1 MRRGTQ
7 PLRDFP
13 LVVWLVAAVMVAL
26 VHRWV
31 PESTWLLV
39 HLIALG
45 VMTHAVMVWSAHFTA
60 ALLRSRD
67 DDATRKQAT
76 WRLALLGAGS
86 LMVLVGVPTTLWWLV
101 VVGATLVSIA
111 VGWHAVQ
118 LVADLRRALPGRF
131 RICIRYYVS
140 AACCLPVGAG
150 FGAALAFGL
159 DDTWHANLLIAH
171 TMTNLLGWIGLTV
184 VGTLVT
190 FWPTVLRTRM
200 DDRAERLA
208 RQALPILLGG
218 LAVVVTGSL
227 FAIRPVTVIGIIVYA
242 LALLWWGRCLIGP
255 LRKRPP
261 REFAAAS
268 ILAGCIWAVVALV
281 ATSVFVL
288 VSSDM
293 EVADGYSTLAS
304 IWVAG
309 FLVQLVTGAL
319 SYLLPSV
326 VGGGP
331 RVVRAGASWF
341 DRFATSRLVVIN
353 GGLLLWLLP
362 APGWVKVTVSVLVLV
377 AMASFL
383 PLMACGIRAAI
394 LEKRR
399 ALAGEPAGPSDRPDA
414 FTGTGLM
421 AGIAALSVA
430 ISLGVGIDP
439 GAVGFATASVATG
452 ETVVSGETVTVEVVA
467 NGMVFT
473 PNRIEVDRGDRLV
486 IDLVNEDTTTLH
498 DLAVGEQ
505 RTPRLRVGERAELVL
520 GPLQSS
526 IEGWCTVVG
535 HRQMGMTLDII
546 VRGTDG
552 ASAEPP
558 SDPSG
563 TPSHDGHGMPPAQAA
578 PILGVVDPE
587 LAPAS
592 ESRVHEVE
600 LRVTEVPLEVGPGL
614 WQQRWTFNGS
624 SVGPTL
630 RGEVGDVFEVTL
642 VNDGT
647 IGHSVDF
654 HAGAL
659 APDVPMRTI
668 APGESLVYTFT
679 AERAGIWM
687 YHCSTAPMSAHI
699 ASGMHGAVIIDPPD
713 LPEVDREY
721 VVVQSE
727 VFLGE
732 GGTSAED
739 ATEVDADAVVAEQPD
754 KVVFNGVANQYD
766 QEMFRAVVGERIRF
780 WVLDAGPNRA
790 SAFHIV
796 GGQFDTVYF
805 EGGYQLKDGVDAF
818 GSTDGGSQ
826 VLGLQVAQGG
836 FVELE
841 FPEAGHYPVVSHVM
855 VDAERGAHGMVEV
868 TDN

>member
-1 MRRGTQ
+1 M
-7 PLRDFP
+7 RDFP

-39 HLIALG
+39 HLIVLG

-67 DDATRKQAT
+67 DDATRRKAT

-101 VVGATLVSIA
+101 VTGATIVSIA

-118 LVADLRRALPGRF
+118 LVSDLRRALPGRF
-131 RICIRYYVS
+131 RICIRYYIA

-159 DDTWHANLLIAH
+159 DDTWHANLLVAH

-208 RQALPILLGG
+208 KQALPVLLGS
-218 LAVVVTGSL
+218 LAVVVAGSL
-227 FAIRPVTVIGIIVYA
+227 FAIRPVAVIGIVVYA
-242 LALLWWGRCLIGP
+242 LALLWWGRCLIAP
-255 LRKRPP
+255 VRKRPP

-268 ILAGCIWAVVALV
+268 ILSACVWAVVALV
-281 ATSVFVL
+281 ATAVFVL

-293 EVADGYSTLAS
+293 EVADGYSMLAA

-331 RVVRAGASWF
+331 RVVRAGAKWF

-362 APGWVKVTVSVLVLV
+362 SPSWVKVIVSALVLV

-383 PLMACGIRAAI
+383 PLMTLGIRAAI
-394 LEKRR
+394 VEKRR
-399 ALAGEPAGPSDRPDA
+399 ALAGEPAGPADRPDA

-421 AGIAALSVA
+421 AGVAALAVA

-486 IDLVNEDTTTLH
+486 IDLINEDTTTLH
-498 DLAVGEQ
+498 DLAVGDQ
-505 RTPRLRVGERAELVL
+505 RTSRLRAGERAELVL
-520 GPLQSS
+520 DPVQSS
-526 IEGWCTVVG
+526 IQGWCTVVG

-546 VRGTDG
+546 VRGTN
-552 ASAEPP
+552 EPNADPSNDP
-558 SDPSG
+558 SDPA
-563 TPSHDGHGMPPAQAA
+563 SHDGRGEPAEAPP
-578 PILGVVDPE
+578 IKGVVDPA
-587 LAPAS
+587 LPPAND
-592 ESRVHEVE
+592 ERVHKVE
-600 LRVTEVPLEVGPGL
+600 LRATDESLEVAPGV
-614 WQQRWTFNGS
+614 WQVRWTYNGQ

-630 RGEVGDVFEVTL
+630 RGQVGDVFEVTL

-659 APDVPMRTI
+659 APDLPMRTI
-668 APGESLVYTFT
+668 APGESLVYRFT
-679 AERAGIWM
+679 ADRAGIWM

-699 ASGMHGAVIIDPPD
+699 AAGMHGAVIIDPPD

-721 VVVQSE
+721 VIVQSE

-732 GGTSAED
+732 GGASAED
-739 ATEVDADAVVAEQPD
+739 ATEVDADAVTAEQPD

-766 QEMFRAVVGERIRF
+766 QEMFQAKVGERVRF
-780 WVLDAGPNRA
+780 WVLDAGPNRQ

-818 GSTDGGSQ
+818 GSTVGGSQ
-826 VLGLQVAQGG
+826 VLGLHVAQGG

>member
-1 MRRGTQ
+1 MRRGTH

-13 LVVWLVAAVMVAL
+13 LVVWLVAAVTVAV

-31 PESTWLLV
+31 PEATWLLV
-39 HLIALG
+39 HLVALG
-45 VMTHAVMVWSAHFTA
+45 AMTHAVMVWSAHFTA
-60 ALLRSRD
+60 ALLKTRD
-67 DDATRKQAT
+67 DDGTRRRAT

-86 LMVLVGVPTTLWWLV
+86 LLVFVGVPTTLWWMV
-101 VVGATLVSIA
+101 VAGATIVSVA
-111 VGWHAVQ
+111 VVWHAVQ
-118 LVADLRRALPGRF
+118 LVSDLRRALPGRF
-131 RICIRYYVS
+131 RICIRYYVA

-159 DDTWHANLLIAH
+159 DDTWHANLLVAH

-200 DDRAERLA
+200 DDRSEKLA
-208 RQALPILLGG
+208 RQALPVLLGG
-218 LAVVVTGSL
+218 LAVVVAGSL
-227 FAIRPVTVIGIIVYA
+227 FALRPVAVGGIVVYA
-242 LALLWWGRCLIGP
+242 LALLWWGRSLVTP

-261 REFAAAS
+261 REFASAS
-268 ILAGCIWAVVALV
+268 ILAACVWALV
-281 ATSVFVL
+281 ALIVTSVHIL
-288 VSSDM
+288 MSSDI
-293 EVADGYSTLAS
+293 EVASGYPLVAS

-331 RVVRAGASWF
+331 RVVRAGAAWF
-341 DRFATSRLVVIN
+341 DRFATARLVIIN
-353 GGLLLWLLP
+353 AGLLLWLMP
-362 APGWVKVTVSVLVLV
+362 TPSWVRVSVSSLVLL
-377 AMASFL
+377 ALASFL
-383 PLMACGIRAAI
+383 PLMVGGIRASVV
-394 LEKRR
+394 EKRR
-399 ALAGEPAGPSDRPDA
+399 ALAGEPAGSAERPKA

-421 AGIAALSVA
+421 AGVAALALA

-439 GAVGFATASVATG
+439 GAVGISTHSTTAEGSVETG
-452 ETVVSGETVTVEVVA
+452 NTIRVEVVA

-473 PNRIEVDRGDRLV
+473 PNRVEVERGDRLV

-498 DLAVGEQ
+498 DLSIGDQ
-505 RTPRLRVGERAELVL
+505 RTSRLKAGERAELDL
-520 GPLQSS
+520 GPVQAS
-526 IEGWCTVVG
+526 IQGWCTVVG
-535 HRQMGMTLDII
+535 HRQMGMVFDVI
-546 VRGTDG
+546 VRGTDVPG
-552 ASAEPP
+552 ATAGSTP
-558 SDPSG
+558 
-563 TPSHDGHGMPPAQAA
+563 TPSHEGHGETPAEAPPIQS
-578 PILGVVDPE
+578 VVDPV

-592 ESRVHEVE
+592 DARVHEVE

-614 WQQRWTFNGS
+614 WQQRWTFNGK

-630 RGEVGDVFEVTL
+630 RGRVGDVFKVTL

-647 IGHSVDF
+647 IGHSIDF

-699 ASGMHGAVIIDPPD
+699 AAGMHGAVIIDPEG

-727 VFLGE
+727 VFLAD
-732 GGTSAED
+732 GGASKED
-739 ATEVDADAVVAEQPD
+739 AAEVDADAVVAEEPD
-754 KVVFNGVANQYD
+754 KVVFNGVAGQYD
-766 QEMFRAVVGERIRF
+766 QEMFRARVGERVRF
-780 WVLDAGPNRA
+780 WVLDAGPNRP

-818 GSTDGGSQ
+818 GTTGGGSQ
-826 VLGLQVAQGG
+826 VLGLHVAQGG

-868 TDN
+868 TED

>member
-13 LVVWLVAAVMVAL
+13 LVVWLVAAVTVAII
-26 VHRWV
+26 HRWV
-31 PESTWLLV
+31 PEATWLLV
-39 HLIALG
+39 HLVALG
-45 VMTHAVMVWSAHFTA
+45 AMTHAVMVWSSHFTA
-60 ALLRSRD
+60 ALLKTRD
-67 DDATRKQAT
+67 DEGTRRRAT

-86 LMVLVGVPTTLWWLV
+86 LMVFVGVPTTLWWLV
-101 VVGATLVSIA
+101 VSGATVVSVA
-111 VGWHAVQ
+111 VLWHAVQ
-118 LVADLRRALPGRF
+118 LVSDLRRALPGRF
-131 RICIRYYVS
+131 RICIRYYVA

-159 DDTWHANLLIAH
+159 DDAWNANLLVAH

-200 DDRAERLA
+200 DDRAEKLA
-208 RQALPILLGG
+208 RQALPVLIGAIVVVVAGSLLDVRAV
-218 LAVVVTGSL
+218 AVV
-227 FAIRPVTVIGIIVYA
+227 GIVVYA
-242 LALLWWGRCLIGP
+242 AALVWWGRCLVAP

-261 REFAAAS
+261 REFASAS
-268 ILAGCIWAVVALV
+268 ILAACVWAVVALI
-281 ATSVFVL
+281 ATAVHVL
-288 VSSDM
+288 VSSDV
-293 EVADGYSTLAS
+293 EVATGYPIVAS

-319 SYLLPSV
+319 SYLMPSV

-331 RVVRAGASWF
+331 RVVRAGAAWF
-341 DRFATSRLVVIN
+341 DKFATARLVVIN
-353 GGLLLWLLP
+353 GGLLLWLMP
-362 APGWVKVTVSVLVLV
+362 TPSWVKVTVSALVLV

-383 PLMACGIRAAI
+383 PLMVGGITASVK
-394 LEKRR
+394 EKRR
-399 ALAGEPAGPSDRPDA
+399 ALAGEPATPAERPGA
-414 FTGTGLM
+414 FTWTGAV
-421 AGIAALSVA
+421 AGVAALALAVS
-430 ISLGVGIDP
+430 IGVGIDP
-439 GAVGFATASVATG
+439 GAIGLSSSTASTG
-452 ETVVSGETVTVEVVA
+452 ESVVTGNTVRVEVVA

-473 PNRIEVDRGDRLV
+473 PNRVEVERGDRLV
-486 IDLVNEDTTTLH
+486 IELVNEDATTVH
-498 DLAVGEQ
+498 DLAVGDQ
-505 RTPRLRVGERAELVL
+505 RTPRLRRGERAELDL
-520 GPLQSS
+520 GPVQSS
-526 IEGWCTVVG
+526 IQGWCTVVG
-535 HRQMGMTLDII
+535 HRQMGMVFD
-546 VRGTDG
+546 VVVKGETDTTT
-552 ASAEPP
+552 APSAQP
-558 SDPSG
+558 STAVTHEHG
-563 TPSHDGHGMPPAQAA
+563 KTPEA
-578 PILGVVDPE
+578 PRIAGVVDPA
-587 LAPAS
+587 LPPATD
-592 ESRVHEVE
+592 ERLHKVE
-600 LRVTEVPLEVGPGL
+600 LRAVDVALEVAPGL
-614 WQQRWTFNGS
+614 WQTRWTYNGQ

-630 RGEVGDVFEVTL
+630 RGRVGDTFEVTL
-642 VNDGT
+642 INDGA

-687 YHCSTAPMSAHI
+687 YHCSTAPMSSHI
-699 ASGMHGAVIIDPPD
+699 AAGMHGAVIIDPEG

-727 VFLGE
+727 VYMGE
-732 GGTSAED
+732 GGTSADD
-739 ATEVDADAVVAEQPD
+739 ATEVDADKVSAEQPD

-766 QEMFRAVVGERIRF
+766 QQMFQAKVGERVRF
-780 WVLDAGPNRA
+780 WVLDAGPNRP

-826 VLGLQVAQGG
+826 VLGLHVAQGG

-868 TDN
+868 TD

>member
-13 LVVWLVAAVMVAL
+13 LVLWLVAAVVVAL

-39 HLIALG
+39 HLVALG
-45 VMTHAVMVWSAHFTA
+45 AMTHAVMVWSAHFSA
-60 ALLRSRD
+60 ALLRSRND
-67 DDATRKQAT
+67 DGSRRRAT
-76 WRLALLGAGS
+76 WRLGMLGAGS

-101 VVGATLVSIA
+101 VTGATIVSVA
-111 VGWHAVQ
+111 VLWHAVQ
-118 LVADLRRALPGRF
+118 LVSDMRRALPGRF
-131 RICIRYYVS
+131 RICIRYYIA

-150 FGAALAFGL
+150 FGAALALGL
-159 DDTWHANLLIAH
+159 DDAWHANLLVAH

-200 DDRAERLA
+200 DDRAEKLSK
-208 RQALPILLGG
+208 QVFPLFLGAL
-218 LAVVVTGSL
+218 VVVVGGSL
-227 FAIRPVTVIGIIVYA
+227 FGLRTVAAVGIVGYA
-242 LALLWWGRCLIGP
+242 LALLWWGRCLIAP

-261 REFAAAS
+261 REFASAS
-268 ILAGCIWAVVALV
+268 ILAGCVWAVVALIGT
-281 ATSVFVL
+281 AAHVL
-288 VSSDM
+288 VSTDM
-293 EVADGYSTLAS
+293 ELAS
-304 IWVAG
+304 GYPVLAAIWVGG

-331 RVVRAGASWF
+331 RVVRAGALWF
-341 DRFATSRLVVIN
+341 DRFATVRLVVIN
-353 GGLLLWLLP
+353 GGLLLWL
-362 APGWVKVTVSVLVLV
+362 APTPSWVKVAVTVLILI

-383 PLMACGIRAAI
+383 PLMAMGIRACVV
-394 LEKRR
+394 EKKS
-399 ALAGEPAGPSDRPDA
+399 ALAGNQAAPAVRPDA
-414 FTGTGLM
+414 FTGRGLT
-421 AGIAALSVA
+421 AGIAALAVA
-430 ISLGVGIDP
+430 ISLGIGIDP
-439 GAVGFATASVATG
+439 GAVGFATAAVNAG
-452 ETVVSGETVTVEVVA
+452 ETVESGETIRVEVVA
-467 NGMVFT
+467 NGMVFV
-473 PNRIEVDRGDRLV
+473 PNRIELNRGDRLI
-486 IDLVNEDTTTLH
+486 IDLVNEDMTTLH
-498 DLAVGEQ
+498 DLAVGDQ
-505 RTPRLRVGERAELVL
+505 RTSRLRTGERAELDL
-520 GPLQSS
+520 GPVQSS
-526 IEGWCTVVG
+526 SQGWCTVVG
-535 HRQMGMTLDII
+535 HRQMGMTLDI
-546 VRGTDG
+546 VVSGAEVGAETDETSTAPTAHDDHAPNPVSD
-552 ASAEPP
+552 ASIAGVI
-558 SDPSG
+558 DP
-563 TPSHDGHGMPPAQAA
+563 
-578 PILGVVDPE
+578 V
-587 LAPAS
+587 LAPAT
-592 ESRVHEVE
+592 EETVHEVE
-600 LRVTEVPLEVGPGL
+600 LRVAEVPLEVGPGL
-614 WQQRWTFNGS
+614 WQQRWTFNGQ

-630 RGEVGDVFEVTL
+630 RGRVGDVFEVTL

-659 APDVPMRTI
+659 APDEPMRTI

-699 ASGMHGAVIIDPPD
+699 AGGMHGAVIIDPVD
-713 LPEVDREY
+713 LAPVDREY

-727 VFLGE
+727 VYLGE
-732 GGTSAED
+732 GGASAD
-739 ATEVDADAVVAEQPD
+739 DVTEVNADAVTAEEPT

-766 QEMFRAVVGERIRF
+766 QEMFEAKVGERIRF
-780 WVLDAGPNRA
+780 WVLDAGPNRP

-805 EGGYQLKDGVDAF
+805 EGGYQLKNGVDAF
-818 GSTDGGSQ
+818 GSTGGGSQ
-826 VLGLQVAQGG
+826 ALGLHVAQGG

-855 VDAERGAHGMVEV
+855 VDAERGAHGIVEV

>member
-13 LVVWLVAAVMVAL
+13 LVVWLVAAVTVA
-26 VHRWV
+26 VIHRWV
-31 PESTWLLV
+31 PEATWLLV
-39 HLIALG
+39 HLVALG
-45 VMTHAVMVWSAHFTA
+45 AMTHAVMVWSAHFTA
-60 ALLRSRD
+60 ALLKTRD
-67 DDATRKQAT
+67 DDGTRRRAT

-86 LMVLVGVPTTLWWLV
+86 LCVFVGVPTTLWWLV
-101 VVGATLVSIA
+101 VAGATIVSVA
-111 VGWHAVQ
+111 VVWHAVQ
-118 LVADLRRALPGRF
+118 LVSDLRRALPGRF
-131 RICIRYYVS
+131 RICIRYYVA

-159 DDTWHANLLIAH
+159 DDTWNANLLVAH

-200 DDRAERLA
+200 DDRAEKLA
-208 RQALPILLGG
+208 RQALPVLLGS
-218 LAVVVTGSL
+218 LAVVVAGSL
-227 FAIRPVTVIGIIVYA
+227 LDVRPVAVVGIAGYA
-242 LALLWWGRCLIGP
+242 LALLWWGRCLVAP

-261 REFAAAS
+261 REFASAS
-268 ILAGCIWAVVALV
+268 ILAACVWALVALV
-281 ATSVFVL
+281 ATAVHVL
-288 VSSDM
+288 VSSDIDLATGYPK
-293 EVADGYSTLAS
+293 VAVL
-304 IWVAG
+304 WVAG

-331 RVVRAGASWF
+331 RVVRAGAAWF
-341 DRFATSRLVVIN
+341 DRFATARIVVIN
-353 GGLLLWLLP
+353 AGLLLWLLP
-362 APGWVKVTVSVLVLV
+362 TPSWVRVTVSALVLL

-383 PLMACGIRAAI
+383 PLMTAGIRASV

-399 ALAGEPAGPSDRPDA
+399 ALAGEPAEKAERPGA

-421 AGIAALSVA
+421 AGVAALALA
-430 ISLGVGIDP
+430 ISVGVGIDP
-439 GAVGFATASVATG
+439 SAVGLATTTASTG
-452 ETVVSGETVTVEVVA
+452 EAVVSGNTVRVEVVA

-473 PNRIEVDRGDRLV
+473 PNRVEVKRGDRLV

-498 DLAVGEQ
+498 DLAIGDQ
-505 RTPRLRVGERAELVL
+505 RTSRLKTGEHAELDL
-520 GPLQSS
+520 GPVQSS
-526 IEGWCTVVG
+526 IQGWCTVVG
-535 HRQMGMTLDII
+535 HRQMGMTFDVV
-546 VRGTDG
+546 VRGGDG
-552 ASAEPP
+552 PAA
-558 SDPSG
+558 
-563 TPSHDGHGMPPAQAA
+563 TPTAAPTAPVTHDGHGETPEA
-578 PILGVVDPE
+578 PTIAGVVDPV
-587 LAPAS
+587 LPPATD
-592 ESRVHEVE
+592 ERVHKVV
-600 LRVTEVPLEVGPGL
+600 LRATDERLEVAPGI
-614 WQQRWTFNGS
+614 WQQRWTYNGQ

-630 RGEVGDVFEVTL
+630 RGRVGDVFEVTL

-699 ASGMHGAVIIDPPD
+699 AAGMHGAVIIDPEG
-713 LPEVDREY
+713 LPKVDREY

-727 VFLGE
+727 VYLGD
-732 GGTSAED
+732 GGTSAD
-739 ATEVDADAVVAEQPD
+739 TATEVNADKVSAETPD

-766 QEMFRAVVGERIRF
+766 QKMFQAKVGERVRF
-780 WVLDAGPNRA
+780 WVLDAGPNRP

-805 EGGYQLKDGVDAF
+805 EGGYQLKGGVDAF
-818 GSTDGGSQ
+818 GTTGGGSQ
-826 VLGLQVAQGG
+826 VLGLHVAQGG
-836 FVELE
+836 FVELV

-868 TDN
+868 TD

>member
-13 LVVWLVAAVMVAL
+13 LVVWLVAAVLVAL
-26 VHRWV
+26 IHRWV
-31 PESTWLLV
+31 PESTWLMV

-45 VMTHAVMVWSAHFTA
+45 AMTHAVMVWSAHFTA

-67 DDATRKQAT
+67 DDATRHRAT

-86 LMVLVGVPTTLWWLV
+86 LLVLVGVPTTLWWLV
-101 VVGATLVSIA
+101 VTGATVVSGA
-111 VGWHAVQ
+111 VVWHAVQ
-118 LVADLRRALPGRF
+118 LVSDLRRALPGRF
-131 RICIRYYVS
+131 RICIRYYV
-140 AACCLPVGAG
+140 AAAACLPVGAG

-159 DDTWHANLLIAH
+159 DDEWHANLLVAH

-208 RQALPILLGG
+208 KQALPVLLGS
-218 LAVVVTGSL
+218 LAVVVAGSL
-227 FAIRPVTVIGIIVYA
+227 LALRPITVIGIVAYA
-242 LALLWWGRCLIGP
+242 AALLWWGRCLMAP

-281 ATSVFVL
+281 GTAAFVL

-293 EVADGYSTLAS
+293 EVADGYPMVAS
-304 IWVAG
+304 VWVAG

-331 RVVRAGASWF
+331 RVVRAGALWF
-341 DRFATSRLVVIN
+341 DRFATSRLVIIN
-353 GGLLLWLLP
+353 GGLVLWLLP
-362 APGWVKVTVSVLVLV
+362 LPSWVEVVVSAVVLV

-383 PLMACGIRAAI
+383 PLMTFGIRAAI
-394 LEKRR
+394 REKKR
-399 ALAGEPAGPSDRPDA
+399 ALAGEPAGPADRPDA
-414 FTGTGLM
+414 FSGTGLV
-421 AGIAALSVA
+421 AGIAALVLAVSV
-430 ISLGVGIDP
+430 GVGIDP
-439 GAVGFATASVATG
+439 GAVGLATASVATG
-452 ETVVSGETVTVEVVA
+452 ESVQSGETVTVEVVA

-486 IDLVNEDTTTLH
+486 ISLVNEDTTTVH
-498 DLAVGEQ
+498 DLAVGDQ
-505 RTPRLRVGERAELVL
+505 RTPRLKTAERAELVL

-526 IEGWCTVVG
+526 SQGWCTVVG
-535 HRQMGMTLDII
+535 HRQMGMTLDIV
-546 VRGTDG
+546 VRGAEESPVEPTRGPTTD
-552 ASAEPP
+552 
-558 SDPSG
+558 
-563 TPSHDGHGMPPAQAA
+563 SHDGHGEPAAQAP
-578 PILGVVDPE
+578 PILGVVDPALPPVSDE
-587 LAPAS
+587 T
-592 ESRVHEVE
+592 VHTVE
-600 LRVTEVPLEVGPGL
+600 MRVTEVPLEVGPGV
-614 WQQRWTFNGS
+614 WQQRWTFNGQ

-630 RGEVGDVFEVTL
+630 RGRVGDVFEVTL

-654 HAGAL
+654 HAGTL
-659 APDVPMRTI
+659 APDKPMRTI

-699 ASGMHGAVIIDPPD
+699 AAGMHGAVIIDPPD

-732 GGTSAED
+732 GGSSPDD
-739 ATEVDADAVVAEQPD
+739 ASEVDADAVTAEQPD
-754 KVVFNGVANQYD
+754 KVVFNGVAGQYD
-766 QEMFRAVVGERIRF
+766 QDMFEAKVGERVRF
-780 WVLDAGPNRA
+780 WVLDAGPNRS

-818 GSTDGGSQ
+818 GTADGGSQ
-826 VLGLQVAQGG
+826 VLGLHVAQGG
-836 FVELE
+836 FVEME

>member
-13 LVVWLVAAVMVAL
+13 LVVWLVAAVTVAL
-26 VHRWV
+26 IHRWV
-31 PESTWLLV
+31 PEATWLLV

-45 VMTHAVMVWSAHFTA
+45 AMTHAVMVWSAHFTA
-60 ALLRSRD
+60 ALLKTRD
-67 DDATRKQAT
+67 DDATRRRAT
-76 WRLALLGAGS
+76 WRLALLGVGS
-86 LMVLVGVPTTLWWLV
+86 LLVFVGVPTTMWWLV
-101 VVGATLVSIA
+101 VAGATIVSVAVVWHAIQLVS
-111 VGWHAVQ
+111 
-118 LVADLRRALPGRF
+118 DLRRALPGRF
-131 RICIRYYVS
+131 RICIRYYVA

-150 FGAALAFGL
+150 FGVALAFGL
-159 DDTWHANLLIAH
+159 DDTWHANLLVAH

-200 DDRAERLA
+200 DDRAEKLA
-208 RQALPILLGG
+208 RQALPVLLGS
-218 LAVVVTGSL
+218 LAVVVAGSL
-227 FAIRPVTVIGIIVYA
+227 FALRPVAVIGIAGYA
-242 LALLWWGRCLIGP
+242 LALVWWGRCLVAP

-261 REFAAAS
+261 KEFASAS
-268 ILAGCIWAVVALV
+268 ILAACVWAVVALV
-281 ATSVFVL
+281 ATAVHVL
-288 VSSDM
+288 VSSDI
-293 EVADGYSTLAS
+293 EVASGYPVVAS

-331 RVVRAGASWF
+331 RVVRAGAAWF
-341 DRFATSRLVVIN
+341 DRFATARLVVIN

-362 APGWVKVTVSVLVLV
+362 TPSWVRVSVSSLVLL

-383 PLMACGIRAAI
+383 PLLVGGIRASVM
-394 LEKRR
+394 EKRR
-399 ALAGEPAGPSDRPDA
+399 AQAGEPAGPSERPGA

-421 AGIAALSVA
+421 AGVAALVLAVS
-430 ISLGVGIDP
+430 IGVGVDP
-439 GAVGFATASVATG
+439 GAVGLATSTSS
-452 ETVVSGETVTVEVVA
+452 SGEAVITGNTVRVQVVA
-467 NGMVFT
+467 DGMVFT
-473 PNRIEVDRGDRLV
+473 PHRVEVDQGDRLV
-486 IDLVNEDTTTLH
+486 IDLVNEDTTTVH
-498 DLAVGEQ
+498 DLSIGDQ
-505 RTPRLRVGERAELVL
+505 RTSRLKTGEHAELDL
-520 GPLQSS
+520 GPVQSS
-526 IEGWCTVVG
+526 IQGWCTVVG
-535 HRQMGMTLDII
+535 HRQMGMVFDVV
-546 VRGTDG
+546 VRGSQEPAG
-552 ASAEPP
+552 EPSAEPTAP
-558 SDPSG
+558 M
-563 TPSHDGHGMPPAQAA
+563 THHHGEVPEPE
-578 PILGVVDPE
+578 PITGVVDPV
-587 LAPAS
+587 LAPATN
-592 ESRVHEVE
+592 ERVHKVE
-600 LRVTEVPLEVGPGL
+600 LRATDEVLEVAPGV
-614 WQQRWTFNGS
+614 WQQRWTYNGQ

-630 RGEVGDVFEVTL
+630 RGRVGDVFEVTL

-654 HAGAL
+654 HAGTL

-687 YHCSTAPMSAHI
+687 YHCSTMPMSAHI
-699 ASGMHGAVIIDPPD
+699 AAGMHGAVIIDPEG

-721 VVVQSE
+721 VLVQSE
-727 VFLGE
+727 VYLGE
-732 GGTSAED
+732 GGASPED
-739 ATEVDADAVVAEQPD
+739 ATEVDADAVTAEQPD

-766 QEMFRAVVGERIRF
+766 QKMFQAKVGERVRF
-780 WVLDAGPNRA
+780 WVLDAGPNRP

-818 GSTDGGSQ
+818 GTTGGGSQ
-826 VLGLQVAQGG
+826 VLGLHVAQGG

-855 VDAERGAHGMVEV
+855 VDAERGAHGVVEV
-868 TDN
+868 TD

>member
-13 LVVWLVAAVMVAL
+13 LVVWLVAAAVVAL
-26 VHRWV
+26 IHQWV
-31 PESTWLLV
+31 PESTWLMV

-45 VMTHAVMVWSAHFTA
+45 AMTHAVMVWSAHFTA

-67 DDATRKQAT
+67 DDRMRLLAT

-101 VVGATLVSIA
+101 VAGATLVSIA
-111 VGWHAVQ
+111 VVWHAVQ
-118 LVADLRRALPGRF
+118 LVSDLRRALPGRF
-131 RICIRYYVS
+131 RICIRYYVA

-159 DDTWHANLLIAH
+159 DDTWHANLLVAH

-208 RQALPILLGG
+208 RQALPVLLGG
-218 LAVVVTGSL
+218 LAVTVAGSL
-227 FAIRPVTVIGIIVYA
+227 LAVRPVAVIGIVVYA

-255 LRKRPP
+255 VRKRPP

-268 ILAGCIWAVVALV
+268 ILSACVWAVVALV
-281 ATSVFVL
+281 ATAVFVL

-293 EVADGYSTLAS
+293 EVADGYPVLAS
-304 IWVAG
+304 LWVAG

-319 SYLLPSV
+319 SFLLPSV
-326 VGGGP
+326 MGGGP
-331 RVVRAGASWF
+331 RVVRASSAWF
-341 DRFATSRLVVIN
+341 NKFATSRIVVIN

-362 APGWVKVTVSVLVLV
+362 VPSWVKVVVSGLVLV

-383 PLMACGIRAAI
+383 PLMAFGIRAA
-394 LEKRR
+394 LVEKRR
-399 ALAGEPAGPSDRPDA
+399 ALAGEPAGPADRPGA

-421 AGIAALSVA
+421 AGIAALALAVSV
-430 ISLGVGIDP
+430 GVGIDP
-439 GAVGFATASVATG
+439 GAVGFATTSAATG

-473 PNRIEVDRGDRLV
+473 PNRIEVDKGDRLV

-498 DLAVGEQ
+498 DLAVGDQ
-505 RTPRLRVGERAELVL
+505 RTPRLRAGERAELDL
-520 GPLQSS
+520 GPAQFSQQ
-526 IEGWCTVVG
+526 GWCTVVG
-535 HRQMGMTLDII
+535 HRQMGMTLDIV
-546 VRGTDG
+546 VRGESDAPQD
-552 ASAEPP
+552 ASEPP
-558 SDPSG
+558 TVEPSQGGHEGAPADATPIDGIVDPSL
-563 TPSHDGHGMPPAQAA
+563 S
-578 PILGVVDPE
+578 
-587 LAPAS
+587 PAS
-592 ESRVHEVE
+592 EETTHEVE

-630 RGEVGDVFEVTL
+630 RGKVGDVFEVTL
-642 VNDGT
+642 INDGT
-647 IGHSVDF
+647 IGHSIDF

-699 ASGMHGAVIIDPPD
+699 AAGMHGAVIIDPPD

-727 VFLGE
+727 VFMDE
-732 GGTSAED
+732 GGASAD
-739 ATEVDADAVVAEQPD
+739 DVTEVNADAVGDEEPD
-754 KVVFNGVANQYD
+754 RVVFNGVANQYD
-766 QEMFRAVVGERIRF
+766 QEMFQARVGERVRF

-818 GSTDGGSQ
+818 GSTTGGSQ
-826 VLGLQVAQGG
+826 VLGLHVAQGG

-855 VDAERGAHGMVEV
+855 IDAERGAHGMVEV